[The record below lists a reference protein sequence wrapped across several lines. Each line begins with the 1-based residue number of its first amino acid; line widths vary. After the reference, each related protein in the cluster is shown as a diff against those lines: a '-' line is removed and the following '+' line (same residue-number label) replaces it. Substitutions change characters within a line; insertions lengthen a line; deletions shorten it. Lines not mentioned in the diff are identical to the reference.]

1 MENDVNFEEVK
12 LAADFLS
19 KTKMNFSYVDNEGV
33 TKDLSYI
40 DVAYYIIEKEGLAN
54 FVSTLQSFSG
64 TLPNDIVDNFWG
76 NMEEGWQEVLN
87 ESGLLNKTKCE
98 SIW

>member
-1 MENDVNFEEVK
+1 MK
-12 LAADFLS
+12 
-19 KTKMNFSYVDNEGV
+19 NFSYVDNEGAA
-33 TKDLSYI
+33 KELSYI
-40 DVAYYIIEKEGLAN
+40 DAAYYIIEKEGLVN

-64 TLPNDIVDNFWG
+64 ALPNDIVNNFWD
-76 NMEEGWQEVLN
+76 NIEEGWQKVLN